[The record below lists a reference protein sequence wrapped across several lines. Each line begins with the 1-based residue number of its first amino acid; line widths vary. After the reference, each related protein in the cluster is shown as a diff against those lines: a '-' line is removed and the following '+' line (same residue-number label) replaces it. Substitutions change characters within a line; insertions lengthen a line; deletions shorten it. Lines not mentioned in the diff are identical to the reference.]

1 MLTKQAACNFDR
13 LHLPC
18 IDVFLVLPNLQVSI
32 LDFLSTALHDIFEYD
47 IIISHIVAWHL
58 GRVSMSHACA
68 GMWQVGYSLAC
79 VCKPLWTDSLPSPK
93 AATQPSCNGLSIQ
106 SMGPWRPFTTLLP
119 ICACTQ
125 LVTCHCLRWC
135 LTSSLLHALF
145 SLVVH
150 FEHCLVVLVLSTLK
164 PYMLNTGILQ
174 DAHGLSYYTAT
185 QHSAHDIVISS
196 CGIV

>member
-32 LDFLSTALHDIFEYD
+32 LDSLSVAMHHSFEYD
-47 IIISHIVAWHL
+47 IIISHLVAWHF
-58 GRVSMSHACA
+58 GRVSLSHACA

-106 SMGPWRPFTTLLP
+106 SMGPWLPLTTLPP

-125 LVTCHCLRWC
+125 LVTCPCLC
-135 LTSSLLHALF
+135 TVLADQQ
-145 SLVVH
+145 LVACTVQPCCT
-150 FEHCLVVLVLSTLK
+150 F
-164 PYMLNTGILQ
+164 
-174 DAHGLSYYTAT
+174 
-185 QHSAHDIVISS
+185 
-196 CGIV
+196 